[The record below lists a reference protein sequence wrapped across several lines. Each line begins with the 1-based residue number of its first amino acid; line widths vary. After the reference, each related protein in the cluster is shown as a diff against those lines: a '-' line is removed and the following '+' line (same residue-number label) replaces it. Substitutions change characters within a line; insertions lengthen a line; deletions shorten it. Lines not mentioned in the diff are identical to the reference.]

1 MSGCAC
7 VCVGNVCL
15 FAVARTP
22 SILYLFVEKLFLRKV
37 LCLDSTLES
46 LLCEL
51 FGLPPTLLHPG
62 LATNVPCGTV
72 SHCPRTKVTAAS
84 ASASTSASVSLSA
97 SVDGFQRNDRRS
109 EAKRS
114 TRQIHKARQQEH
126 NHHQPPFA
134 SPLPPQHPAS
144 QKSSESYHLTHTA
157 TPPVCAHLLLPVAG
171 HGSS

>member
-1 MSGCAC
+1 MQVCVSGCAC

-51 FGLPPTLLHPG
+51 FGFPPTLLHPG

-72 SHCPRTKVTAAS
+72 SHCPRTKVTAV
-84 ASASTSASVSLSA
+84 SASVSLSA
-97 SVDGFQRNDRRS
+97 SVDGFQSNDRRT

-114 TRQIHKARQQEH
+114 ETRGKSTRQDNKNITTT
-126 NHHQPPFA
+126 NPPSSLPSPTITPSQPRV
-134 SPLPPQHPAS
+134 
-144 QKSSESYHLTHTA
+144 ER
-157 TPPVCAHLLLPVAG
+157 V
-171 HGSS
+171 